1 MFSLS
6 YKLAR
11 KLKLVRIF
19 NNVKTDT
26 DLLRGKKPHDDTV
39 KITFALGNQGSKAF
53 DSCHDIYI
61 NLVFHFSQNNF

>member
-1 MFSLS
+1 M
-6 YKLAR
+6 
-11 KLKLVRIF
+11 
-19 NNVKTDT
+19 KTDT